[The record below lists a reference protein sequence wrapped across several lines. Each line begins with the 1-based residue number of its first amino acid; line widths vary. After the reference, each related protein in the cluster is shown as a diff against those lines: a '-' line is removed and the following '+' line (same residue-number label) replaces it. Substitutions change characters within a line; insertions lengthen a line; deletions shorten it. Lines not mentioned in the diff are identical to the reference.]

1 MFTLL
6 KITKSCDVF
15 YFCFQFDGKFPVK
28 QYMVAEDNILPHRYL
43 SNKSVTPK
51 ILQFCGGL
59 KIIECVV
66 FNSTKEAEQALKDQL
81 CK

>member
-1 MFTLL
+1 MFTLF
-6 KITKSCDVF
+6 KITRSCYVF
-15 YFCFQFDGKFPVK
+15 YFCFQFDGKFPIN

-43 SNKSVTPK
+43 RNKNVTPK

-59 KIIECVV
+59 TIIECVV

>member
-1 MFTLL
+1 
-6 KITKSCDVF
+6 
-15 YFCFQFDGKFPVK
+15 
-28 QYMVAEDNILPHRYL
+28 MVAEDNILPHRYL